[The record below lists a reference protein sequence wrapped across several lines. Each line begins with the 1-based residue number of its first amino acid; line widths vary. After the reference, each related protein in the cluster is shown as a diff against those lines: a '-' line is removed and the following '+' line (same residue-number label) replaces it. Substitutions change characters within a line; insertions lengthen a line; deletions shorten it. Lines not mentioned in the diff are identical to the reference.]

1 MSNAQAFGG
10 REVEGEPP
18 VEVLVS
24 ERSGDGRGEV
34 VAVEQALET
43 VASAGTGLDQ
53 AAAVGDKSTELADVD
68 GWDPDLGD
76 EVSDEQ
82 ASEGPDVV
90 FVGLD
95 ASGSDEFD
103 LIGIGNDGRGNERV
117 EGIVEGPGVGG
128 GFDDDGIGR
137 EEVLVSPVGEAVD
150 ADPAKGQDDLHVGVE
165 TTDDEIVFVGIDGD
179 VTSDLIGSG
188 IHSKLLS

>member
-1 MSNAQAFGG
+1 VSNAQAFGG

-18 VEVLVS
+18 VEALVS
-24 ERSGDGRGEV
+24 ERSGDGWGEI
-34 VAVEQALET
+34 VAVEQGLEA

-68 GWDPDLGD
+68 GWNPDLRD
-76 EVSDEQ
+76 EVGDEQ

-103 LIGIGNDGRGNERV
+103 LIGIGNDG
-117 EGIVEGPGVGG
+117 
-128 GFDDDGIGR
+128 
-137 EEVLVSPVGEAVD
+137 
-150 ADPAKGQDDLHVGVE
+150 
-165 TTDDEIVFVGIDGD
+165 
-179 VTSDLIGSG
+179 
-188 IHSKLLS
+188 